1 MLPLFEMMKMM
12 KTSKYFLALA
22 ALGIVTLGT
31 LSSCKEKLK
40 KVEGVVKSVDATK
53 HSHDLKTMKIYDGQD
68 TLLFSLKDAQY
79 SNGLMLNGDS
89 VQVHYIK
96 GHGDTLRALLVY
108 VKPAPAKVID
118 LKKDTTKVLL
128 TK

>member
-1 MLPLFEMMKMM
+1 M

-22 ALGIVTLGT
+22 ALGIATLGT

-40 KVEGVVKSVDATK
+40 EVEGVVTDVDASEMVDTIK
-53 HSHDLKTMKIYDGQD
+53 SMKVYDGQD
-68 TLLFSLKDAQY
+68 TLLFGLKDAEY
-79 SNGLMLNGDS
+79 NNGIMLKGDS

-118 LKKDTTKVLL
+118 LEKDTTKVLM

>member
-1 MLPLFEMMKMM
+1 MKNC
-12 KTSKYFLALA
+12 KQFLGIA
-22 ALGIVTLGT
+22 ALGFLCLGM

-40 KVEGVVKSVDATK
+40 ETKGVVTNVEASDLMDT
-53 HSHDLKTMKIYDGQD
+53 LKTMKLYNGED
-68 TLLFSLKDAQY
+68 TLLFALKDAQY
-79 SNGLMLNGDS
+79 TNGVMMKGDS
-89 VQVHYIK
+89 VQVNYIK

-118 LKKDTTKVLL
+118 LKVDTTKVLL

>member
-1 MLPLFEMMKMM
+1 MV
-12 KTSKYFLALA
+12 SIAI
-22 ALGIVTLGT
+22 LGS

-40 KVEGVVKSVDATK
+40 HVDGVVTSVEASQMMDTIKS
-53 HSHDLKTMKIYDGQD
+53 MKLYDGED
-68 TLLFSLKDAQY
+68 TLLFGLNDAEY
-79 SNGLMLNGDS
+79 NNGIMVKGDS

-108 VKPAPAKVID
+108 VKPHPTKVID
-118 LKKDTTKVLL
+118 LKVDTTKVLL

>member
-1 MLPLFEMMKMM
+1 M

-22 ALGIVTLGT
+22 ALGLATLGT

-40 KVEGVVKSVDATK
+40 EVEGVVKSIDATQ
-53 HSHDLKTMKIYDGQD
+53 HTHEFKTMKVYDGQD

-79 SNGLMLNGDS
+79 NNGIMLDGDS
-89 VQVHYIK
+89 VKVHYIK

-118 LKKDTTKVLL
+118 LEKDTTKVLM